1 MNGKTLLNFNFKGG
15 VGKTTL
21 TVMETYLLGQEGK
34 KVLLIDFD
42 PQGNATEIM
51 KETYKADLKP
61 ELSLYEGLLGGNLSK
76 SIVSVTNQIDM
87 IPTDWTL
94 SLWIGAVE
102 KVSRVKRN
110 ILLPQMLSKLKQNY
124 DYIFIDVPPTINV
137 FTNNAIM
144 ASDFISI
151 VLQTQKQSYTSSLK
165 TAAHLGEL
173 REQYN
178 GSFQLVGVIL
188 YLMKPRAKVDT
199 EISAQ
204 AKDFFGEGVFSNS
217 IRTQERV
224 KTFAN
229 EGIRNKD
236 HWDKR
241 AIQMYQMVLNEQ
253 LLRIQQLEE

>member
-1 MNGKTLLNFNFKGG
+1 
-15 VGKTTL
+15 
-21 TVMETYLLGQEGK
+21 
-34 KVLLIDFD
+34 
-42 PQGNATEIM
+42 
-51 KETYKADLKP
+51 
-61 ELSLYEGLLGGNLSK
+61 
-76 SIVSVTNQIDM
+76 
-87 IPTDWTL
+87 
-94 SLWIGAVE
+94 
-102 KVSRVKRN
+102 
-110 ILLPQMLSKLKQNY
+110 
-124 DYIFIDVPPTINV
+124 
-137 FTNNAIM
+137 
-144 ASDFISI
+144 ISI

-165 TAAHLGEL
+165 TATHLGEL

-253 LLRIQQLEE
+253 LLRIQQ

>member
-21 TVMETYLLGQEGK
+21 TVM
-34 KVLLIDFD
+34 
-42 PQGNATEIM
+42 
-51 KETYKADLKP
+51 ETYKADLKP

-165 TAAHLGEL
+165 TATHLGEL

-199 EISAQ
+199 FL
-204 AKDFFGEGVFSNS
+204 AKGSFQ
-217 IRTQERV
+217 T
-224 KTFAN
+224 
-229 EGIRNKD
+229 
-236 HWDKR
+236 
-241 AIQMYQMVLNEQ
+241 
-253 LLRIQQLEE
+253 QLELKNGLKRLLMKEYGIKTIGIKEQSKCTKWFLMNNYLEFNS

>member
-21 TVMETYLLGQEGK
+21 TVMETYLLGQENK

-51 KETYKADLKP
+51 RETYHIILKP
-61 ELSLYEGLLGGNLSK
+61 KLSLYEGLLRGDLSK
-76 SIVSVTNQIDM
+76 SIVSVTDKIDM

-102 KVSRVKRN
+102 KVSQTERN
-110 ILLPQMLSKLKQNY
+110 ILLSRMLLKLKTNY

-165 TAAHLGEL
+165 TATHLGEL
-173 REQYN
+173 REQYD
-178 GSFQLVGVIL
+178 GDFQLVGVIL
-188 YLMKPRAKVDT
+188 YLMKPRAKVDA
-199 EISAQ
+199 EITAR

-224 KTFAN
+224 KTFTN
-229 EGIRNKD
+229 EGIRDKD
-236 HWDKR
+236 RWDKR

-253 LLRIQQLEE
+253 LLRIQQLEG